1 MTRPLILASASKIRL
16 QLLQNAGIQVTA
28 RPARIDEESIRAAL
42 QAENA
47 SPRDIADA
55 LAEMKARKIAEKDS
69 SALVLG
75 CDQVLELDGTVW
87 GKPASCDEARQQL
100 KTLRAKTHRL
110 HSALVVYDQA
120 RPVWRH
126 IGTATLTMREFS
138 DAWLDGYLSRSW
150 PEIGESLGGYQI
162 EAEGIRLF
170 SAIDGDSFTILG
182 LPLLP
187 LLTWLGRRGF
197 IAQ

>member
-16 QLLQNAGIQVTA
+16 QLLQNAGIQVDA
-28 RPARIDEESIRAAL
+28 RPARIDEESIRTAL

-55 LAEMKARKIAEKDS
+55 LADMKARKVAEKEPG
-69 SALVLG
+69 ALVLG
-75 CDQVLELDGTVW
+75 CDQVLDLDGAVW
-87 GKPASCDEARQQL
+87 GKPASCEEARQQL

-150 PEIGESLGGYQI
+150 PAIGDSLGGYQI
-162 EAEGIRLF
+162 ESEGLQLF
-170 SAIDGDSFTILG
+170 SVIDGDTFTILG
-182 LPLLP
+182 LPMLP
-187 LLTWLGRRGF
+187 LLTWLGIRGF
-197 IAQ
+197 IAA